1 MEERRRDGGPDHAER
16 ADALRQK
23 VIDAIAETM
32 DLYGAAPSVGQLYG
46 IMFFEDRPMTLEE
59 MKTTMGM
66 SKSSM
71 SYGIRTLLESKMVV
85 KLEQKDRRKNL
96 YRAEDNF
103 YTAFRN
109 FFTIKLQRE
118 IHVMM
123 SAVNEVMPELKEL
136 VLAIDTP
143 EPVRRQALG
152 DLHKLFHAADYYEWL
167 QQFVRDLRD
176 GRLFGGRE
184 DRREAGPTG

>member
-1 MEERRRDGGPDHAER
+1 MEERRSDGTPDPAAR
-16 ADALRQK
+16 ADALRQR
-23 VIDAIAETM
+23 VIAAIADTM
-32 DLYGAAPSVGQLYG
+32 DLYGASPSVGQLYG
-46 IMFFEDRPMTLEE
+46 ILLFADRPMTLEE

-85 KLEQKDRRKNL
+85 KLERKDRRKHL

-103 YTAFRN
+103 FTAFRN
-109 FFTIKLQRE
+109 FFVTKLQRE
-118 IHVMM
+118 IDVMTG
-123 SAVNEVMPELKEL
+123 AVNEVLPGLKEL
-136 VLAIDTP
+136 VLALDTP

-152 DLHKLFHAADYYEWL
+152 DLHKIYHAMKYYEWL
-167 QQFVRDLRD
+167 QQFVRDLRE

-184 DRREAGPTG
+184 DHQEG